1 MSFFSV
7 RMPLSC
13 PAEMSMP
20 SWSNCSRSN
29 GWVTCCVVILIDD
42 ETDQGRSEVALGS
55 DTFGQGGHQVPAV
68 GTPPAFA
75 AVTGDPRADL
85 QILNHEVFV
94 TFEGRSGWHVGQRDD
109 DFVGDDQLGGLGP
122 LGGAGPLL
130 TRLTR
135 RPGGM
140 FKGTRR
146 DDRPGLEPLE
156 TEDFVFELLDAILLG
171 ANDLKQLPHQGS
183 IFCFR
188 NLGQSQSH
196 GPILPAAMPFVP
208 IFLRSYED
216 SS

>member
-1 MSFFSV
+1 MMKLIRV
-7 RMPLSC
+7 DPKWLSGRT
-13 PAEMSMP
+13 P
-20 SWSNCSRSN
+20 SGSGATRFRPSGLRQRSRR
-29 GWVTCCVVILIDD
+29 G
-42 ETDQGRSEVALGS
+42 
-55 DTFGQGGHQVPAV
+55 
-68 GTPPAFA
+68 
-75 AVTGDPRADL
+75 TGDPRADL

-156 TEDFVFELLDAILLG
+156 TEDFVFELLDA
-171 ANDLKQLPHQGS
+171 
-183 IFCFR
+183 
-188 NLGQSQSH
+188 
-196 GPILPAAMPFVP
+196 
-208 IFLRSYED
+208 
-216 SS
+216 